1 MKLDTF
7 PRFPADSKLMER
19 KLTDLFRDIA
29 NQVNL
34 TPPGSTSQITYN
46 ASGVPGASSNFTY
59 DSATNTLTVGNITGS
74 ALAMTIQPK
83 APDVTEDADLL
94 TLRARNAAKSNSN
107 GGGVTVRS
115 GSGLGT
121 GVAGT
126 VTIAAGTSGTQFAL
140 NASSA
145 LMSLPLGAQF
155 EAVDGGFTFQGGTD
169 GGSGE
174 IFFNAPLN
182 TGLTGC
188 NPIRFGTDTGDV
200 FVVGE
205 TTFGT
210 QEIGLFGAMPVA
222 QSTGWGSPT
231 GTATK
236 TTFATGTVTTS
247 QLAERVKAIIDY
259 LKLRGDFGS

>member
-1 MKLDTF
+1 MRLDTF
-7 PRFPADSKLMER
+7 PRFPSDPRQMER

-46 ASGVPGASSNFTY
+46 ADGVPGASSNFTY
-59 DSATNTLTVGNITGS
+59 DSATNTLTVGDITGS
-74 ALAMTIQPK
+74 ALAMTIQPR
-83 APDVTEDADLL
+83 APDVTEDANLL

-107 GGGVTVRS
+107 GGGVIVRS

-121 GVAGT
+121 GVTGT
-126 VTIAAGTSGTQFAL
+126 VTIAAGTSGNQFSL
-140 NASSA
+140 NASTA

-155 EAVDGGFTFQGGTD
+155 EAIDGGFTFQGGTA
-169 GGSGE
+169 GGVGE

-188 NPIRFGTDTGDV
+188 NPIRFGTDSGNV
-200 FVVGE
+200 LEIGE
-205 TTFGT
+205 STFGT
-210 QEIGLFGAMPVA
+210 QEIAFFGVTPVA

-259 LKLRGDFGS
+259 LKLRGDFGP